1 MTLDDTTR
9 RTLSRYLTDI
19 RQLPNESAKTHR
31 FSSLVSELFPGST
44 APTEFAAG
52 VEKLVRI
59 DTAEGGSKR
68 GFVDAYH
75 GNAIIEFE
83 NSLKAT
89 EAHAL
94 EQLRE
99 YTSAL
104 WNAEG
109 KSRRQFVCVLSDG
122 INWKTYRPTAKPTKS
137 RLIPEDIELQELRV
151 LTLADDT
158 LADFWLWV
166 TSLLFRLARTEPTA
180 PRFRVDFGATS
191 PAFADAMEALF
202 RAWDAVGQS
211 PEPRLAF
218 DTWQRY
224 LTVTYGQLADQ
235 ESDDLLRLFLKHTYL
250 ASLARLLIWASLSKG
265 KTTTTLRETAK
276 DILSGRFF
284 EEQRIENIVEDDFFH
299 WLRRAKAEAI
309 LAPSCSQ

>member
-59 DTAEGGSKR
+59 NTAGGGSKR

-104 WNAEG
+104 GMPKA
-109 KSRRQFVCVLSDG
+109 
-122 INWKTYRPTAKPTKS
+122 
-137 RLIPEDIELQELRV
+137 
-151 LTLADDT
+151 
-158 LADFWLWV
+158 
-166 TSLLFRLARTEPTA
+166 
-180 PRFRVDFGATS
+180 GAGGS
-191 PAFADAMEALF
+191 SSAF
-202 RAWDAVGQS
+202 
-211 PEPRLAF
+211 
-218 DTWQRY
+218 
-224 LTVTYGQLADQ
+224 
-235 ESDDLLRLFLKHTYL
+235 
-250 ASLARLLIWASLSKG
+250 
-265 KTTTTLRETAK
+265 
-276 DILSGRFF
+276 
-284 EEQRIENIVEDDFFH
+284 
-299 WLRRAKAEAI
+299 
-309 LAPSCSQ
+309 